1 MNRTTVDRQAN
12 IINNN
17 SFRTLSEFSAIRS
30 RCDSLQQSKKK
41 RNESLS
47 HESLKE
53 EMN

>member
-12 IINNN
+12 IIDSN
-17 SFRTLSEFSAIRS
+17 SFRILSELSAIRS
-30 RCDSLQQSKKK
+30 RCDSLQQSKKEK
-41 RNESLS
+41 NESLS